1 MNFLLF
7 STTYFSHSL
16 KTVTLT
22 LSLVLFATLSW
33 GQSGILQKRI
43 SIQLNDVTLTQALE
57 QIEQK
62 AGCTFIYSLNL
73 LDTDRRVNLNYQSE
87 TLERILQDLF
97 GDTVGRMEIKGNRI
111 NLQPSAGKGT
121 VVGTVRTS
129 DGQPAGFITVSI
141 PGQQSAQT
149 DSRGNF
155 TLENVEA
162 GSHMLAVSALGM
174 QGQQQSVMVRAN
186 QSTNVNFSLEV
197 SELALDEVEVFG
209 ERDQQPDKLDAIT
222 RLPLKP
228 SDQIQSISVISQ
240 KLIRQQGVLTIR
252 DGVQN
257 VPGVYTFST
266 YNNTKESIA
275 SRGFRG
281 IPTLK
286 NGVRVYEDGL
296 GQGFITDMEGVES
309 IQVLKGSNAI
319 TQGLSADVGN
329 SGGVVNVV
337 TKTPKFENS
346 GYVSMRAGS
355 WGLVR
360 PAFDVQGTL
369 TEDQSL
375 GFRINGAYEHRNS
388 YRTVID
394 GQKIYVNPSL
404 AWRPDDKTEI
414 VLELDYLND
423 SRTPDAGTVNL
434 ADMGTNAIYN
444 LPYDSY
450 LGFENDRYT
459 TKNLTYALRLNRK
472 FTDQLSLRVAYFASA
487 LRTTNQSVY
496 LASVANTD
504 SNIRARSIIGST
516 VENRNSALQI
526 DLIGTDIQTGALMHT
541 LQVGIDYKTGLI
553 KTYLPTNNM
562 QRVDT
567 VDIFEHPTSVLPT
580 GTSLQWNGNPVG
592 DVQINSYGLMAQ
604 DVISIGR
611 YVKAVLGLRYSASET
626 QTNAAYGTTRGDA
639 WNPQLGVIASP
650 WQHINFFGSY
660 TSNTNIN
667 AAGIIDRDGKPLGR
681 SRYDQFEVG
690 TKTEWLDNRLRF
702 NLTLYQIN
710 NRNLPMRI
718 YEGHIPT
725 PFYEKGGND
734 ERKGVEVEL
743 TGRPL
748 PQLDVIAG
756 YAFID
761 ARYKDHTSFF
771 FNSAPLNTP
780 KHTYNVY
787 LNYTIDRGAL
797 NGLSLGAGAYYV
809 GKRPVSDWSRVVDE
823 LHGIQP
829 GQKPF
834 DVAAYTTVNAQAG
847 YTFSRHWDLRVFVNN
862 IFDEI
867 GFNTYRTLYI
877 NQTDPRNVSAILTY
891 RF

>member
-1 MNFLLF
+1 MNFLLV
-7 STTYFSHSL
+7 STTYFSNAL
-16 KTVTLT
+16 KTTILT
-22 LSLVLFATLSW
+22 LSLALITSVSLA
-33 GQSGILQKRI
+33 QSGILQKRI
-43 SIQLNDVTLTQALE
+43 SIQLAEVSLSQALE
-57 QIEQK
+57 QIESK
-62 AGCTFIYSLNL
+62 AGCTFIYSPNL
-73 LDTDRRVNLNYQSE
+73 LDTDRKVDLNHRNE
-87 TLERILQDLF
+87 TLDRILQGLF
-97 GDTVGRMEIKGNRI
+97 GDAVSRMEVKGNRI

-121 VVGTVRTS
+121 VVGTIKTS

-141 PGQQSAQT
+141 PGQQSTQT

-155 TLENVEA
+155 TLESVEV
-162 GSHMLAVSALGM
+162 GSHTLTVTALGM
-174 QGQQQSVMVRAN
+174 QGHQQSVIVSTN
-186 QSTNVNFSLEV
+186 QSTEV
-197 SELALDEVEVFG
+197 RISIEASQLALDEVEVFG

-228 SDQIQSISVISQ
+228 SDQIQSISVISE
-240 KLIRQQGVLTIR
+240 KLIRQQGVLTVR

-355 WGLVR
+355 WGLAR
-360 PAFDVQGTL
+360 PAFDVQGVI

-404 AWRPDDKTEI
+404 AWKPDAKTQI
-414 VLELDYLND
+414 ILELDYLND

-434 ADMGTNAIYN
+434 ADLGTNAIYN

-472 FTDQLSLRVAYFASA
+472 FTDHLSLRVAYFASE
-487 LRTTNQSVY
+487 LLTTNQSVY

-504 SNIRARSIIGST
+504 PNIRARSIIGST
-516 VENRNSALQI
+516 VENNNSALQI
-526 DLIGTDIQTGALMHT
+526 DLIGTELQTGPIAHT
-541 LQVGIDYKTGLI
+541 VQVGVDYKTTLI

-562 QRVDT
+562 LRVDT
-567 VDIFEHPTSVLPT
+567 VDVFQHPTSVLPART
-580 GTSLQWNGNPVG
+580 NLQWNGNPVG
-592 DVQINSYGLMAQ
+592 DIQINSYGLLAQ
-604 DVISIGR
+604 DVIAIGR
-611 YVKAVLGLRYSASET
+611 YVKTVLGLRYSASET

-639 WNPQLGVIASP
+639 WNPQLGVIVSP
-650 WQHINFFGSY
+650 WENINFFGSY

-667 AAGIIDRDGKPLGR
+667 AAGIIDREGKPLGR

-718 YEGHIPT
+718 YEAHIAT

-734 ERKGVEVEL
+734 ERKGIEVEL

-756 YAFID
+756 YAYID
-761 ARYKDHTSFF
+761 ARYKDHTSFY

-780 KHTYNVY
+780 KHTYNIY
-787 LNYTIDRGAL
+787 LNYAVDRGTL
-797 NGLSLGAGAYYV
+797 SGLSFGAGAYYV

-823 LHGIQP
+823 AHGIQP

-847 YTFSRHWDLRVFVNN
+847 YSFSTHWDVRVFVNN